1 MNCKNIAPP
10 SGRVRRAA
18 IALAWLAATALPFLA
33 RSETPALITDKTLVA
48 WVRLDNLDQTGSGV
62 LSIQDGDEFD
72 SMTFGERVKAR
83 WMAGSHSFRR
93 TQSEDAQQPLAP
105 ETAGPSQWR
114 QVAVVYR
121 GRQIEIWRDGER
133 YVSYEAVH
141 QQTYSPKCDLYLGL
155 RCIFGG
161 TVYGYLQGA
170 IDEARLYNV
179 ALEGDTIRQLER
191 GRIGDPQPLGCW
203 TFDRGVAEDVMG
215 NYPAARLIGSA
226 KIQDGALVL
235 DGKGFA
241 LVSSRLLPEY
251 RPPTVQAGFYTPPHR
266 VGLMWDTWLY
276 YRDGRYYMYYIAGP
290 GGQWD
295 AHEIAVSPDGVHWDY
310 YGVAVK
316 PRPGTAWIG
325 TGHVWKSPDF
335 DRNGLWTLNYSE
347 WFGDKQDIMF
357 ATSPDLLHWTKVDE
371 SLRFVQDTRW
381 YKAKGRWDCIDTAPG
396 DDGWLYGY
404 FTADPDPTKVDYP
417 HCGFGFARS
426 RDGVRWEA
434 LPPIRGDLDGEFG
447 GIQRFGDKYYITMS
461 EGRIGVG
468 DRPQGPFWRQK
479 KNPNVFGGTIYFP
492 RFFHTAPERPLMNHF
507 YTGGPIYAA
516 PLKATEIDREGTL
529 RLVWWRGNDPL
540 KAATLPTDLSAAGGP
555 VQWREA
561 TLDVNQTLTLEG
573 TVHLPPADAAGP
585 SLRGLLLDQ
594 GNNTAECVAFEPTQ
608 TLFGIV
614 ALDAQPIALAAR
626 QKIGRDLDFGRV
638 QTFRAVLNRDMMEV
652 YVNDYLT
659 LQVRVNNT
667 GRLGL
672 LTGGDPGAI
681 RNLRLWRSA
690 NQAERPKG

>member
-1 MNCKNIAPP
+1 MNCNRISRRSAH
-10 SGRVRRAA
+10 VRGAA
-18 IALAWLAATALPFLA
+18 MALVWLAASFPGVALSA
-33 RSETPALITDKTLVA
+33 TPALITNKTLVA
-48 WVRLDNLDQTGSGV
+48 WVRLDNLEQTGSGV

-72 SMTFGERVKAR
+72 AITFGERVKAR
-83 WMAGSHSFRR
+83 WLEGSHNFRR
-93 TQSEDAQQPLAP
+93 TQGEDAQRPLAA
-105 ETAGPSQWR
+105 ENAGPSQWR
-114 QVAVVYR
+114 QVAAVYR
-121 GRQIEIWRDGER
+121 GQQIEIWRDGER
-133 YVSYEAVH
+133 YVSYEAAH

-155 RCIFGG
+155 RCMFGG
-161 TVYGYLQGA
+161 TRYGYLHGA
-170 IDEARLYNV
+170 IDEARIYNV
-179 ALEGDTIRQLER
+179 ALDGDAIRQLER
-191 GRIGDPQPLGCW
+191 GRIADPKPLGCW
-203 TFDRGVAEDVMG
+203 TFDRGAAEDVMG
-215 NYPAARLIGSA
+215 NYPVAKLIGSA
-226 KIQDGALVL
+226 RVQDGALVL

-241 LVSSRLLPEY
+241 LISSRLLPEY

-266 VGLMWDTWLY
+266 VGQMWDTWLY
-276 YRDGRYYMYYIAGP
+276 YLDGKYYMYYLAGP

-316 PRPGTAWIG
+316 PRAGTAWIG
-325 TGHVWKSPDF
+325 TGHVWKSPGF
-335 DRNGLWTLNYSE
+335 DQDRQWNLDYSE

-357 ATSPDLLHWTKVDE
+357 ATSPDLLHWTKVAE
-371 SLRFVQDTRW
+371 SLRFVQDPRW
-381 YKAKGRWDCIDTAPG
+381 YKAKGRWDCIDTALG

-404 FTADPDPTKVDYP
+404 FTADPDPAKVTYP

-426 RDGVRWEA
+426 QDGVRWEA

-447 GIQRFGDKYYITMS
+447 GIQQFGSKYYITMS

-479 KNPNVFGGTIYFP
+479 QNPNVFGGSIYFP
-492 RFFHTAPERPLMNHF
+492 RFFHSAPEGPLMNHF

-529 RLVWWRGNDPL
+529 RLVWWRGNDLL
-540 KAATLPTDLSAAGGP
+540 KVATIPADIPTSTGP
-555 VQWREA
+555 VQWREG
-561 TLDVNQTLTLEG
+561 TLDVNQTLTIEG
-573 TVHLPPADAAGP
+573 TVHLPPTDAP
-585 SLRGLLLDQ
+585 DLPIRGLVFDQ
-594 GNNTAECVAFEPTQ
+594 GNNTAESVAFEPNQ
-608 TLFGIV
+608 TVFGV
-614 ALDAQPIALAAR
+614 VSLDAQPIVLAVR

-638 QTFRAVLNRDMMEV
+638 QTFRALLNRDLMEV

-672 LTGGDPGAI
+672 LTGGDPAAI

-690 NQAERPKG
+690 NQVEQPKR